1 MNNYAIGSSILSF
14 FGAAIAFIIA
24 ALILRGIFAIKRIV
38 DLLTTIAQELRA
50 ANAVNGIDAKLK
62 AVGIDEKLGKFLN
75 SLEPREFFVKKQAP
89 AEEAASQVPP
99 Q

>member
-1 MNNYAIGSSILSF
+1 MNNLAIGNAVLTFFVVAVGFIL
-14 FGAAIAFIIA
+14 A

-50 ANAVNGIDAKLK
+50 ANAAGGVDARLK
-62 AVGIDEKLGKFLN
+62 AAGIDEKLGKFLN
-75 SLEPREFFVKKQAP
+75 NLAPREYIVKQTPP
-89 AEEAASQVPP
+89 AEEAASQPAA

>member
-1 MNNYAIGSSILSF
+1 VNSYAVGYTVLSF

-50 ANAVNGIDAKLK
+50 ANAVDGIDAKLK
-62 AVGIDEKLGKFLN
+62 ATGFDEKLGKFLN
-75 SLEPREFFVKKQAP
+75 NLEPREFFVKKQAP
-89 AEEAASQVPP
+89 AEEPASQVPP